1 MTETNAHPQGPQS
14 REGELMKKLLFI
26 VGVIAASLSLVVGIA
41 TAARTSSSAAAKVS
55 VASTGLGRILV
66 DGRGHTL
73 YLFAKDS
80 RGKSTCVG
88 GCAAFW
94 PPLIATGKPL
104 AGPGVKSKL
113 LGTTRRADGRLQVTY
128 NHHPLY
134 SFVKDARKGDTKG
147 EELVAFGGEWYALS
161 AAGAKVQNAAAPA
174 DGSGDG
180 GGYGNGY

>member
-1 MTETNAHPQGPQS
+1 
-14 REGELMKKLLFI
+14 MKKLLFI
-26 VGVIAASLSLVVGIA
+26 VGVIAAGLSLVVGIA

-161 AAGAKVQNAAAPA
+161 ADGAKVQNTAAPA

>member
-1 MTETNAHPQGPQS
+1 
-14 REGELMKKLLFI
+14 MKKLLFS
-26 VGVIAASLSLVVGIA
+26 VGVIAAALSLVVGA
-41 TAARTSSSAAAKVS
+41 ASAARTSSSAAAKVS

-80 RGKSTCVG
+80 RGKSTCG
-88 GCAAFW
+88 GACAAFW
-94 PPLIATGKPL
+94 PPLIAAGKPL

-128 NHHPLY
+128 DHHPLY
-134 SFVKDARKGDTKG
+134 SFAKDMRRGDTNG
-147 EELVAFGGEWYALS
+147 EELDAFGAKWYALS
-161 AAGAKVQNAAAPA
+161 AAGAKVENATAPA
-174 DGSGDG
+174 PGYGSG